1 MQVSPMDPKSPVPL
15 AGGSQ
20 KLLIRHVDWGIS
32 DVQVEDCW
40 LQEGD
45 ALRSSKPS
53 GTDGSL
59 RLTH

>member
-1 MQVSPMDPKSPVPL
+1 MDPKSPVPL

-20 KLLIRHVDWGIS
+20 SLLVWQVDWAIS

-45 ALRSSKPS
+45 AQELQPLRN
-53 GTDGSL
+53 
-59 RLTH
+59 

>member
-1 MQVSPMDPKSPVPL
+1 MDPKSPVPL

-20 KLLIRHVDWGIS
+20 KLLIQHVDWGIS
-32 DVQVEDCW
+32 DVQVEGCW
-40 LQEGD
+40 LQESD

-59 RLTH
+59 RFTH